1 MRNFTDYYK
10 ILQVHHDARQ
20 EVIDAAY
27 RCLCKIYHPD
37 INRAY
42 AEYMKMINVAYDTIG
57 NPLRRKAY
65 NLEWRRYNKGIK
77 IDSKPNED
85 LERKY
90 AQEIL
95 DEFFN
100 ETINED
106 WEKTYRKLTD
116 IDKRNIPF
124 EDYVEWK
131 TTVSQLF
138 KLGNYSLSCDN
149 NYYNCE
155 YAGTSYP
162 KILQFTVNI
171 TELQI
176 ANGTINKEKIK
187 KYVALERNDWKVC
200 LGYTDL
206 KPSIRKYKYL
216 YETLPKIDNE
226 IFMEAASKIDPIT
239 GMYSRKGIIEQGER
253 EMERTFRYGN
263 PLSLA
268 VITLKPTSI
277 DRGVKRKDYIDMC
290 LTQVSEIV
298 CMNIRATDI
307 IGRCGDD
314 SIAILLTET
323 SISDADFIISRLL
336 DIIDQSKSL
345 NFDIYW
351 SCTGIVDGNFDQILK
366 ETMSKVA
373 LKRTTVDRKEQPCPK
388 VGKYKL
394 SDITGFNTRKRNH
407 F

>member
-1 MRNFTDYYK
+1 MRNYVDYYK
-10 ILQVHHDARQ
+10 ILQVHHDACQ
-20 EVIDAAY
+20 DVIDAAY
-27 RCLCKIYHPD
+27 RCLSKMYHPD

-57 NPLRRKAY
+57 NPRKRRTY
-65 NLEWRRYNKGIK
+65 NIEWRRYNRGKQVERRS
-77 IDSKPNED
+77 DED

-95 DEFFN
+95 DQFFN

-116 IDKRNIPF
+116 VDKKNIPF
-124 EDYVEWK
+124 EEYAEWK
-131 TTVSQLF
+131 STVSQLF
-138 KLGNYSLSCDN
+138 KLGNYSLNCDN
-149 NYYNCE
+149 KYHNCE

-187 KYVALERNDWKVC
+187 KYVALERNDWRVC

-216 YETLPKIDNE
+216 SETLPKIDNE
-226 IFMEAASKIDPIT
+226 IYMEAVSKIDPIT
-239 GMYSRKGIIEQGER
+239 GMYSKKGIIEQGAK
-253 EMERTFRYGN
+253 EMERTFRYGK
-263 PLSLA
+263 SLIPA
-268 VITLKPTSI
+268 VITLKPTYI
-277 DRGVKRKDYIDMC
+277 DKGVRRKEYIDMC
-290 LTQVSEIV
+290 VSQVSEII

-323 SISDADFIISRLL
+323 RTSDANTIISRLL
-336 DIIDQSKSL
+336 DILDETRSL

-351 SCTGIVDGNFDQILK
+351 SSTGIVDGDFNNILRA
-366 ETMSKVA
+366 TMDKVA
-373 LKRTTVDRKEQPCPK
+373 LKRTTVNKSEQPYPR

-394 SDITGFNTRKRNH
+394 SDILGFNTKKKNH